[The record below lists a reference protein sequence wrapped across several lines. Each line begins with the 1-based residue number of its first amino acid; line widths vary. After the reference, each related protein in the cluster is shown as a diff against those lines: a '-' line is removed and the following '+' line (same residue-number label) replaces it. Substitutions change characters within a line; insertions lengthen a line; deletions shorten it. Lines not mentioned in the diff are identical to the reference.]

1 MPQVGDVVELL
12 TRRSSDEGWLFVR
25 HAGRSGLVPIA
36 FLVLESAAAAPP
48 AAPPTAAPA
57 AAAPLAAPLAAPPAA
72 PAAAPSDAP
81 TAAPSGAAD
90 QLSTP
95 RAGLRKL
102 WGGGAKVGLPQLTPG
117 AADADAAAPAAL
129 AAPAAPA
136 PNTAPLGTSGSS
148 TNVPRCTS
156 SFGRMLR
163 KVSSFERK
171 KEKPPSLRSGSQSA
185 RGRASGGE
193 VVGSAAQCD

>member
-57 AAAPLAAPLAAPPAA
+57 AAAPLAAPPAA

-81 TAAPSGAAD
+81 TAAPSGAPD

-102 WGGGAKVGLPQLTPG
+102 WGGGAKVGLPQLAPG
-117 AADADAAAPAAL
+117 GAGADAAAPAAL

-136 PNTAPLGTSGSS
+136 PNTAPLGASGSS

>member
-48 AAPPTAAPA
+48 AAAPA

-81 TAAPSGAAD
+81 TAAPSGAPD

-102 WGGGAKVGLPQLTPG
+102 WGGGAKVGLPQLAPG
-117 AADADAAAPAAL
+117 GADADAAAPAAL

-136 PNTAPLGTSGSS
+136 PNTAPLGASGSS

>member
-57 AAAPLAAPLAAPPAA
+57 AAAPLAAPPAA

-102 WGGGAKVGLPQLTPG
+102 WGGGAKVGLPQLAPG
-117 AADADAAAPAAL
+117 GAGADAAAPAAL

-136 PNTAPLGTSGSS
+136 PNTAPLGASGSS

>member
-57 AAAPLAAPLAAPPAA
+57 AAAPLAAPPAA

-81 TAAPSGAAD
+81 TAAPSGAPD

-102 WGGGAKVGLPQLTPG
+102 WGGGAKVGLPQLAPG
-117 AADADAAAPAAL
+117 GAGADAAAPAAL
-129 AAPAAPA
+129 AAPSAPA

>member
-36 FLVLESAAAAPP
+36 FLVLESAAAAAPP

-57 AAAPLAAPLAAPPAA
+57 APPTAAPAAPLAASPAA
-72 PAAAPSDAP
+72 PAAAPSAAP
-81 TAAPSGAAD
+81 TDVPPAAVD
-90 QLSTP
+90 QPSTP

-102 WGGGAKVGLPQLTPG
+102 WGGGAKLGLPQPTPG
-117 AADADAAAPAAL
+117 AADADAAP

-136 PNTAPLGTSGSS
+136 PSTAPLGASGSS

-185 RGRASGGE
+185 RGRTSSGE
-193 VVGSAAQCD
+193 VVGSAQCD